1 MKFCQQLSEYLRQLS
16 CTGKEL
22 CALSGISAAS
32 FSRYKNG
39 ERVPELGTPAF
50 EGLCR
55 ALGEIAA
62 QRGRPDLTAGTVRS
76 AFLACEDFVTTDKEQ
91 LRRNFN
97 TLVSALGLNITRLC
111 QCTNYDPST
120 IFRIRSGSRRPADSR
135 QFAGAVASF
144 VAREAA
150 SPRELEALAELLG
163 CPAKEIADLSAR
175 YTRLCSWLM
184 QEQPARSEGDI
195 TGFLSKLDGFDLNEY
210 IKAIHFDDLK
220 VPSMPFQLPTARY
233 YYGLGE
239 MMDSELDFLKAT
251 VLSRSMD
258 PVTMYSDMPMGEMAR
273 DPEFPKKWMFGMAM
287 MLKKGLHLNQIHNLD
302 RSFEE
307 MMLGLESW
315 IPMYMTGQISP
326 YYLKNAPSGP
336 FLHLLKVSGAA
347 ALSGEAIAG
356 HHGEGRYYLT
366 KNKRELDH
374 YARRARALLENAYP
388 LMDIYRS
395 DRESERSTF
404 LLSDTQKPGPRR
416 SILSTLP
423 LYTISEGL
431 LERILAR
438 NGVDAAQIQRI
449 KRYATAHRQRVL
461 TILAEETVEDEIPV
475 FAPEDF
481 REKPPVLELSGVFCE
496 TDVPYSREEYAAHLS
511 ETKAFAAQHPNYR
524 WEMSGSQA
532 FRNLQ
537 ILIHQGRWVMVS
549 KGKAPAIHFVIRHPK
564 LRSAIESFIPP
575 ITEHEWPDGCL
586 DRKK

>member
-1 MKFCQQLSEYLRQLS
+1 MKFCQQLSEYLCRLS

-55 ALGEIAA
+55 ALGEIAE
-62 QRGRPDLTAGTVRS
+62 QRGYGDLTADAVRA
-76 AFLACEDFVTTDKEQ
+76 AFAACEDFVATDKEQ

-97 TLVSALGLNITRLC
+97 TLVAAMGINLTRLC
-111 QCTNYDPST
+111 QYTNYDPST
-120 IFRIRSGSRRPADSR
+120 IFRIRNGSRRPADSR

-144 VAREAA
+144 VAREVV
-150 SPRELEALAELLG
+150 SSRELEALAELLA
-163 CPAKEIADLSAR
+163 CPAEDIADLSFR

-195 TGFLSKLDGFDLNEY
+195 TDFLSKLDEFDLNEY
-210 IKAIHFDDLK
+210 IKAIHFDELK

-251 VLSRSMD
+251 VLSRSME
-258 PVTMYSDMPMGEMAR
+258 PVTMYSDMPMGEMAK

-302 RSFEE
+302 RSFED

-326 YYLKNAPSGP
+326 YYLKNAPGGP

-356 HHGEGRYYLT
+356 RHAEGRYYLT

-374 YARRARALLENAYP
+374 YAMRARALLDNAYP

-395 DRESERSTF
+395 DRESERNTF
-404 LLSDTQKPGPRR
+404 LLADTRKPGHRR

-423 LYTISEGL
+423 LYTASEDL

-438 NGVDAAQIQRI
+438 NGIDAEQKQRI
-449 KRYATAHRQRVL
+449 KRYAAAQRQRIMA
-461 TILAEETVEDEIPV
+461 ILAEGTVEDESPA
-475 FAPEDF
+475 FTPEEF

-496 TDVPYSREEYAAHLS
+496 ADIPYSQEEYTAHLND
-511 ETKAFAAQHPNYR
+511 TKAFAAQNPNYS

-564 LRSAIESFIPP
+564 LRYAIESFIPP
-575 ITEHEWPDGCL
+575 ITEHG
-586 DRKK
+586 

>member
-1 MKFCQQLSEYLRQLS
+1 MKFCQQLSEYLCRLS

-55 ALGEIAA
+55 ALGEIAE
-62 QRGRPDLTAGTVRS
+62 QRGYGDLTADAVRA
-76 AFLACEDFVTTDKEQ
+76 AFAACEDFVATDKEQ

-97 TLVSALGLNITRLC
+97 TLVAAMGINLTRLC
-111 QCTNYDPST
+111 QYTNYDPST
-120 IFRIRSGSRRPADSR
+120 IFRIRNGSRRPADSR

-144 VAREAA
+144 VAREVV
-150 SPRELEALAELLG
+150 SSRELEALAELLA
-163 CPAKEIADLSAR
+163 CPAEDIADLSFR

-195 TGFLSKLDGFDLNEY
+195 TDFLSKLDEFDLNEY
-210 IKAIHFDDLK
+210 IKAIHFDELK

-251 VLSRSMD
+251 VLSRSME
-258 PVTMYSDMPMGEMAR
+258 PVTMYSDMPMGEMAK

-302 RSFEE
+302 RSFED

-326 YYLKNAPSGP
+326 YYLKNAPGGP

-356 HHGEGRYYLT
+356 SHAEGRYYLT

-374 YARRARALLENAYP
+374 YAMRARALLDNAYP

-395 DRESERSTF
+395 DRESERNTF
-404 LLSDTQKPGPRR
+404 LLADTRKPGHRR

-423 LYTISEGL
+423 LYTASEDL

-438 NGVDAAQIQRI
+438 NGIDAEQKQRI
-449 KRYATAHRQRVL
+449 KRYAAAQRQRIMA
-461 TILAEETVEDEIPV
+461 ILAEGTVEDESPA
-475 FAPEDF
+475 FTPEEF

-496 TDVPYSREEYAAHLS
+496 ADIPYSQEEYTAHLND
-511 ETKAFAAQHPNYR
+511 TKAFAAQNPNYS

-564 LRSAIESFIPP
+564 LRYAIESFIPP
-575 ITEHEWPDGCL
+575 ITEHG
-586 DRKK
+586 

>member
-1 MKFCQQLSEYLRQLS
+1 MKFCQQLSEYLCRLS

-22 CALSGISAAS
+22 CALAGISAAS

-55 ALGEIAA
+55 ALGEIAE
-62 QRGRPDLTAGTVRS
+62 QRGYGDLTADAVRA
-76 AFLACEDFVTTDKEQ
+76 AFAACEDFVATDKEQ

-97 TLVSALGLNITRLC
+97 TLVAAMGINLTRLC
-111 QCTNYDPST
+111 QYTNYDPST
-120 IFRIRSGSRRPADSR
+120 IFRIRNGSRRPADSR

-144 VAREAA
+144 VAREVA
-150 SPRELEALAELLG
+150 SPRELEALAELLA
-163 CPAKEIADLSAR
+163 CPAEDIADLSFR

-195 TGFLSKLDGFDLNEY
+195 TDFLSKLDEFDLNEY
-210 IKAIHFDDLK
+210 IKAIHFDELK
-220 VPSMPFQLPTARY
+220 VPSMPFQLPTTRY

-251 VLSRSMD
+251 VLSRSME
-258 PVTMYSDMPMGEMAR
+258 PVTMYSDMPR
-273 DPEFPKKWMFGMAM
+273 D
-287 MLKKGLHLNQIHNLD
+287 
-302 RSFEE
+302 R
-307 MMLGLESW
+307 ESW

-326 YYLKNAPSGP
+326 YYLKNAPGGP

-356 HHGEGRYYLT
+356 RHAEGRYYLT

-374 YARRARALLENAYP
+374 YAMRARALLDNAYP

-395 DRESERSTF
+395 DRESERNTF
-404 LLSDTQKPGPRR
+404 LLADTRKPGHRR

-423 LYTISEGL
+423 LYTASEDL

-438 NGVDAAQIQRI
+438 NGIDAEQKQRI
-449 KRYATAHRQRVL
+449 KRYAAAQRQRIMA
-461 TILAEETVEDEIPV
+461 ILAEGTVEDESPA
-475 FAPEDF
+475 FTPEEF

-496 TDVPYSREEYAAHLS
+496 ADIPYSQE
-511 ETKAFAAQHPNYR
+511 
-524 WEMSGSQA
+524 
-532 FRNLQ
+532 
-537 ILIHQGRWVMVS
+537 
-549 KGKAPAIHFVIRHPK
+549 
-564 LRSAIESFIPP
+564 
-575 ITEHEWPDGCL
+575 D
-586 DRKK
+586 

>member
-1 MKFCQQLSEYLRQLS
+1 
-16 CTGKEL
+16 
-22 CALSGISAAS
+22 
-32 FSRYKNG
+32 
-39 ERVPELGTPAF
+39 
-50 EGLCR
+50 
-55 ALGEIAA
+55 
-62 QRGRPDLTAGTVRS
+62 
-76 AFLACEDFVTTDKEQ
+76 
-91 LRRNFN
+91 
-97 TLVSALGLNITRLC
+97 
-111 QCTNYDPST
+111 
-120 IFRIRSGSRRPADSR
+120 
-135 QFAGAVASF
+135 
-144 VAREAA
+144 
-150 SPRELEALAELLG
+150 
-163 CPAKEIADLSAR
+163 
-175 YTRLCSWLM
+175 M

-195 TGFLSKLDGFDLNEY
+195 TDFLSKLDEFNLNEY
-210 IKAIHFDDLK
+210 IKAIHFDELK

-251 VLSRSMD
+251 VLSRSME
-258 PVTMYSDMPMGEMAR
+258 PVTMYSDMPMGEMAK

-302 RSFEE
+302 RSFED

-326 YYLKNAPSGP
+326 YYLKNAPGGP

-356 HHGEGRYYLT
+356 RHAEGRYYLT

-374 YARRARALLENAYP
+374 YAMRARALLNNAYP

-395 DRESERSTF
+395 DRESERNTF
-404 LLSDTQKPGPRR
+404 LLADTRKPGHRR

-423 LYTISEGL
+423 LYTASEDL

-438 NGVDAAQIQRI
+438 NGIDAEQKQRI
-449 KRYATAHRQRVL
+449 KRYAAAQRQRIMA
-461 TILAEETVEDEIPV
+461 ILAEGTVEDESPA
-475 FAPEDF
+475 FTPEEF

-496 TDVPYSREEYAAHLS
+496 ADIPYSQEEYTAHLND
-511 ETKAFAAQHPNYR
+511 TKAFAAQNPNYS

-564 LRSAIESFIPP
+564 LRYAIESFIPP
-575 ITEHEWPDGCL
+575 ITEHG
-586 DRKK
+586 